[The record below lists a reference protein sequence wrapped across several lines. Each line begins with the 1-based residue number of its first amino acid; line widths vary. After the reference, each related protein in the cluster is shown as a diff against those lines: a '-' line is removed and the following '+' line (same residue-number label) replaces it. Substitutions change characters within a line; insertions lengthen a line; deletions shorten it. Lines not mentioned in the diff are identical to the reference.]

1 MYGQYRKIDP
11 AKVLKLKSQGLSC
24 VQIARRLNV
33 SVAAVSLVFCARRN
47 RTPWDKPD
55 WTVSATA
62 WPGESGHEPPE
73 TA

>member
-33 SVAAVSLVFCARRN
+33 SVAAVSHVLRKA
-47 RTPWDKPD
+47 
-55 WTVSATA
+55 
-62 WPGESGHEPPE
+62 ESGRSQREE
-73 TA
+73 DKR